1 MMLNSRLLVG
11 ITYVDA
17 DGEVLG
23 REQFCGEVLD
33 VGEGVVVVARP
44 GEPEPA
50 VLPADE
56 EAYEP
61 APPGRYTLAGTGEVI
76 VDPDWLTTWMV
87 LMEPNGDPGLG
98 PDVEPTL
105 G

>member
-1 MMLNSRLLVG
+1 MLVGSRLLVG

-23 REQFCGEVLD
+23 REQFCGRVVE
-33 VGEGVVVVARP
+33 VGEGVVVVDRP
-44 GEPEPA
+44 GEHGPA

-61 APPGRYTLAGTGEVI
+61 APAGTYTLAGTGEVV
-76 VDPDWLTTWMV
+76 VDPDWLTTWSV
-87 LMEPNGDPGLG
+87 LMEPEDGQ
-98 PDVEPTL
+98 TL
-105 G
+105 GTGPEP